1 MKFTTFVSQ
10 IVDKN
15 KVEIPVEVL
24 DKLDLKDGDKVE
36 LTLRKIKKSRLE
48 LLVSENPLHKL
59 LKQNE

>member
-1 MKFTTFVSQ
+1 MKFTTFISQ
-10 IVDKN
+10 IVDNN

-24 DKLDLKDGDKVE
+24 EKLDLKNGDKVE

-59 LKQNE
+59 LKLNE

>member
-1 MKFTTFVSQ
+1 MKFTTFISQ

-15 KVEIPVEVL
+15 KVEIPLEVL
-24 DKLDLKDGDKVE
+24 DKLDLKNGDKVE

-59 LKQNE
+59 LKINE